1 MALLGVPLGP
11 QDLSRVGGRAG
22 LDIWLRQ
29 ESGKQ
34 VISTVHLGVC
44 FSEAISL
51 PLEVVWAP

>member
-1 MALLGVPLGP
+1 MGVPLGP

-34 VISTVHLGVC
+34 VISTVHLGVR